1 MRTAPNR
8 AAAPLVSTSRTAG
21 RIRRQATL
29 RGQFT
34 LVIFMLAFL
43 PNLVLT
49 FTAQPNVP
57 TMTLVVWMLVVGLLC
72 ALTGYVLSG
81 ALLRPLNRLETE
93 VQRGDFAQPHA
104 DDPAE
109 IRALRGAFTTLI
121 DRLGTEQGRRSAF
134 MATLVHDLKT
144 PLIATGHLTHAL
156 TAYPLPETERREVGV
171 QIQAETARLLAL
183 VQQMA
188 DAHRFERE
196 DVQVQSVQTD
206 LRGLLDN
213 VARRV
218 ASQAEARG
226 LSIRVSGSGSA
237 PVDAHV
243 MERAIAN
250 LTENAVRYAKTGVQ
264 LSVTAEGICVQD
276 DGPGLSGNLADLA
289 QPFNSQPALIAGQH
303 YTAGT
308 AGLGLFIVRRIA
320 EAHGGQLLYERRPP
334 ELIDPELI
342 NPAPLEHPEQPP
354 SVHDPTDSNIHAVPD
369 AVSPSSSLFILTLP
383 EVTP

>member
-1 MRTAPNR
+1 MSSAPKR
-8 AAAPLVSTSRTAG
+8 AATLVVSTAQPGKQARY
-21 RIRRQATL
+21 RATL
-29 RGQFT
+29 RAQFT
-34 LVIFMLAFL
+34 LVIFLLAFL

-57 TMTLVVWMLVVGLLC
+57 TLTLVAWMLVVGLLC
-72 ALTGYVLSG
+72 AITGYVLSG

-93 VQRGDFAQPHA
+93 VQRGDFAEPHA

-109 IRALRGAFTTLI
+109 IRALRGAFTTLL

-156 TAYPLPETERREVGV
+156 TAYPLPEAERREVGV
-171 QIQAETARLLAL
+171 QIQAETTRLLAL

-196 DVQVQSVQTD
+196 DVKLQANQTD
-206 LRGLLDN
+206 LRGVLDN

-218 ASQAEARG
+218 ASQAEARSLT
-226 LSIRVSGSGSA
+226 LSVSGSGSA
-237 PVDAHV
+237 SVDAHV
-243 MERAIAN
+243 IERAVSN
-250 LTENAVRYAKTGVQ
+250 LTENALRYAHTGVH
-264 LSVTAEGICVQD
+264 LSVTPQGICVED
-276 DGPGLSGNLADLA
+276 DGPGLSGDLADLA

-320 EAHGGQLLYERRPP
+320 EAHGGQLLYERHPP
-334 ELIDPELI
+334 NRLEPPDPL
-342 NPAPLEHPEQPP
+342 APP
-354 SVHDPTDSNIHAVPD
+354 SVHDPTLSATHTVPG
-369 AVSPSSSLFILTLP
+369 AFSPSSSLFTLTLP

>member
-1 MRTAPNR
+1 M
-8 AAAPLVSTSRTAG
+8 AAPLVSAHHTKEQVRL
-21 RIRRQATL
+21 RATL

-34 LVIFMLAFL
+34 LVIFLLAFL

-57 TMTLVVWMLVVGLLC
+57 TLTLVVWMLVVGLLC
-72 ALTGYVLSG
+72 AVTGYVLSG

-109 IRALRGAFTTLI
+109 IRALRGAFTTLL

-156 TAYPLPETERREVGV
+156 TAYPLPEAERREVGV

-196 DVQVQSVQTD
+196 DVQVQLVQTD
-206 LRGLLDN
+206 LRVLLDN
-213 VARRV
+213 VARRM
-218 ASQAEARG
+218 APQAEARG
-226 LSIRVSGSGSA
+226 LSLSVRGSGSA

-243 MERAIAN
+243 IERAVSN
-250 LTENAVRYAKTGVQ
+250 LTENAVRYAQTRVQ
-264 LSVTAEGICVQD
+264 LSVTPQGIGVED
-276 DGPGLSGNLADLA
+276 DGPGLSGDLADLA
-289 QPFNSQPALIAGQH
+289 QPFNAQPALIAGQH

-320 EAHGGQLLYERRPP
+320 EAHGGQLLYERHPP
-334 ELIDPELI
+334 PLFDPHRLE
-342 NPAPLEHPEQPP
+342 PPDPLAPP
-354 SVHDPTDSNIHAVPD
+354 SVHDPTTSATHTVPD
-369 AVSPSSSLFILTLP
+369 VFSPSSSLFTLTLP

>member
-1 MRTAPNR
+1 MSTRDASMRTVPHGTATR
-8 AAAPLVSTSRTAG
+8 LVSGTSAQ
-21 RIRRQATL
+21 RRRATL

-34 LVIFMLAFL
+34 LVIFLLAFL

-57 TMTLVVWMLVVGLLC
+57 TLTLVAWMLLVGFLC

-81 ALLRPLNRLETE
+81 ALLRPLSRLEAE
-93 VQRGDFAQPHA
+93 VQRGDFAQAHA

-144 PLIATGHLTHAL
+144 PLIATGHLTYAL
-156 TAYPLPETERREVGV
+156 TTYPLPEPERREIGV

-196 DVQVQSVQTD
+196 DVQVQATQTD
-206 LRGLLDN
+206 LRALLDG

-218 ASQAEARG
+218 APQAEARG
-226 LSIRVSGSGSA
+226 LSLGVSGSGSA
-237 PVDAHV
+237 PVDAPV

-250 LTENAVRYAKTGVQ
+250 LTENAVRYAQTEVQ
-264 LSVTAEGICVQD
+264 LSVTPQGISVRD
-276 DGPGLSGNLADLA
+276 DGPGLSGDLADLA
-289 QPFNSQPALIAGQH
+289 QPFNAQPALIAGQH

-320 EAHGGQLLYERRPP
+320 EAHGGQLLYERHPP
-334 ELIDPELI
+334 NLLNQPDP
-342 NPAPLEHPEQPP
+342 HPPP
-354 SVHDPTDSNIHAVPD
+354 SVHDPTPSPCPPAPHIVSD
-369 AVSPSSSLFILTLP
+369 ASPPSYSLFTLTLP